1 MLVNLRWHCLYTVYI
16 IFNGKCLPL
25 FLSQF
30 SHKSVSP
37 WDFIMGRIFLDHIG
51 GTRLFSCANCDTI
64 LTNRS
69 ELISTRF
76 TGATGRAFLFN
87 KVWKNFIPFNS
98 ALISN
103 QTGNLF
109 NVWSPASKCAYMPV
123 SPLQVVNL
131 QYSEVQDR
139 VMLTG
144 RHMVRDVSCKNCNSK
159 LGWIYE
165 FATEDSQRYKEGR
178 VILERALV
186 RESEGFEE
194 HVPSDNSW
202 ALGLISYSL
211 ASTLHT
217 PPEDLVVSEVLAS
230 PRHTPSPSLVYD
242 LRLLL
247 IRRLY
252 CWLCSCWIS
261 TPRIHPDLC
270 VIEKHPKTAGDTWG
284 VVTSLV

>member
-1 MLVNLRWHCLYTVYI
+1 MVGNYSGLFTRCSSLMFSLHLLIEWRHLLTLLVVQERYAWEGGRLSELFVPVSLAGYTVQDI
-16 IFNGKCLPL
+16 RAK
-25 FLSQF
+25 Q
-30 SHKSVSP
+30 KA
-37 WDFIMGRIFLDHIG
+37 MGRIFLDHIG

-87 KVWKNFIPFNS
+87 K
-98 ALISN
+98 
-103 QTGNLF
+103 
-109 NVWSPASKCAYMPV
+109 
-123 SPLQVVNL
+123 VVNL

-194 HVPSDNSW
+194 HVPSDNS
-202 ALGLISYSL
+202 
-211 ASTLHT
+211 
-217 PPEDLVVSEVLAS
+217 
-230 PRHTPSPSLVYD
+230 
-242 LRLLL
+242 
-247 IRRLY
+247 
-252 CWLCSCWIS
+252 
-261 TPRIHPDLC
+261 
-270 VIEKHPKTAGDTWG
+270 
-284 VVTSLV
+284 

>member
-1 MLVNLRWHCLYTVYI
+1 
-16 IFNGKCLPL
+16 
-25 FLSQF
+25 
-30 SHKSVSP
+30 
-37 WDFIMGRIFLDHIG
+37 MGRIFLDHIG

-87 KVWKNFIPFNS
+87 KLFRRDPEAFPGQPRDIVSFPGSLPHGTCPEHLPRDTSRRHPKQLLEPPQLAPFDVEEQRLYS
-98 ALISN
+98 ELLPGDRAPYSISKGSPCHPTEETHFGLLYPGSCPFSHDPKLMTIGIRPCPSWHSVEDALGVCGPRPS
-103 QTGNLF
+103 
-109 NVWSPASKCAYMPV
+109 VK
-123 SPLQVVNL
+123 VVNL
-131 QYSEVQDR
+131 QYSDVQDR

-194 HVPSDNSW
+194 HVPSD
-202 ALGLISYSL
+202 
-211 ASTLHT
+211 AS
-217 PPEDLVVSEVLAS
+217 
-230 PRHTPSPSLVYD
+230 
-242 LRLLL
+242 
-247 IRRLY
+247 
-252 CWLCSCWIS
+252 
-261 TPRIHPDLC
+261 
-270 VIEKHPKTAGDTWG
+270 
-284 VVTSLV
+284 

>member
-1 MLVNLRWHCLYTVYI
+1 M
-16 IFNGKCLPL
+16 KSEEPL
-25 FLSQF
+25 AAADLTAAPVFRASAI
-30 SHKSVSP
+30 K
-37 WDFIMGRIFLDHIG
+37 MGRIFLDHIG

-87 KVWKNFIPFNS
+87 K
-98 ALISN
+98 
-103 QTGNLF
+103 
-109 NVWSPASKCAYMPV
+109 
-123 SPLQVVNL
+123 VVNL

-194 HVPSDNSW
+194 HVPSDNS
-202 ALGLISYSL
+202 
-211 ASTLHT
+211 
-217 PPEDLVVSEVLAS
+217 
-230 PRHTPSPSLVYD
+230 
-242 LRLLL
+242 
-247 IRRLY
+247 
-252 CWLCSCWIS
+252 
-261 TPRIHPDLC
+261 
-270 VIEKHPKTAGDTWG
+270 
-284 VVTSLV
+284 

>member
-1 MLVNLRWHCLYTVYI
+1 
-16 IFNGKCLPL
+16 
-25 FLSQF
+25 
-30 SHKSVSP
+30 
-37 WDFIMGRIFLDHIG
+37 MGRIFLDHIG

-87 KVWKNFIPFNS
+87 KVC
-98 ALISN
+98 
-103 QTGNLF
+103 GNGGGWEVFLF
-109 NVWSPASKCAYMPV
+109 NK
-123 SPLQVVNL
+123 VVNL

-144 RHMVRDVSCKNCNSK
+144 RHMVRDVSCKNCSSK

-194 HVPSDNSW
+194 HVPSD
-202 ALGLISYSL
+202 
-211 ASTLHT
+211 AS
-217 PPEDLVVSEVLAS
+217 
-230 PRHTPSPSLVYD
+230 
-242 LRLLL
+242 
-247 IRRLY
+247 
-252 CWLCSCWIS
+252 
-261 TPRIHPDLC
+261 
-270 VIEKHPKTAGDTWG
+270 
-284 VVTSLV
+284 

>member
-1 MLVNLRWHCLYTVYI
+1 MMQLTWSGFNLSSSSPPLSNLPRSPSLQ
-16 IFNGKCLPL
+16 GKQPQLLQPNL
-25 FLSQF
+25 GAQIPPSLEPFRSYLSTI
-30 SHKSVSP
+30 P
-37 WDFIMGRIFLDHIG
+37 RLGIMGRIFLDHIG

-87 KVWKNFIPFNS
+87 K
-98 ALISN
+98 
-103 QTGNLF
+103 
-109 NVWSPASKCAYMPV
+109 
-123 SPLQVVNL
+123 VVNL

-194 HVPSDNSW
+194 HVPSD
-202 ALGLISYSL
+202 
-211 ASTLHT
+211 
-217 PPEDLVVSEVLAS
+217 
-230 PRHTPSPSLVYD
+230 
-242 LRLLL
+242 
-247 IRRLY
+247 
-252 CWLCSCWIS
+252 
-261 TPRIHPDLC
+261 
-270 VIEKHPKTAGDTWG
+270 
-284 VVTSLV
+284 TS

>member
-1 MLVNLRWHCLYTVYI
+1 
-16 IFNGKCLPL
+16 
-25 FLSQF
+25 
-30 SHKSVSP
+30 
-37 WDFIMGRIFLDHIG
+37 MGRIFLDHIG

-87 KVWKNFIPFNS
+87 K
-98 ALISN
+98 
-103 QTGNLF
+103 
-109 NVWSPASKCAYMPV
+109 
-123 SPLQVVNL
+123 VVNL

-202 ALGLISYSL
+202 RGLSL
-211 ASTLHT
+211 FAGSLQLKLKNNKINKKICLHT
-217 PPEDLVVSEVLAS
+217 LS
-230 PRHTPSPSLVYD
+230 P
-242 LRLLL
+242 
-247 IRRLY
+247 
-252 CWLCSCWIS
+252 
-261 TPRIHPDLC
+261 
-270 VIEKHPKTAGDTWG
+270 
-284 VVTSLV
+284 